1 VTPALATAG
10 ALVLVALLVESYV
23 SFRNERRLRAAGAV
37 EPPDDVWRVMS
48 VTYVAAFAAM
58 FVEGAVR
65 GGPSPRMLAAGLAI
79 WMVSKALKTWAIA
92 TLGARWSFRVL
103 VLPGAPLVSGG
114 PYRYW
119 RHPNYVAVAGEL
131 IGTAVMM
138 TAPLAGVV
146 FTLAFVEIMR
156 RRIQVEER
164 ALGIARS

>member
-1 VTPALATAG
+1 MTPALATAG

-79 WMVSKALKTWAIA
+79 WMVSKALKAWAIA